1 MTLNDNLESVL
12 FDLDGT
18 LLDTAPD
25 FVAVVNEL
33 LLENNKNPIDANTIT
48 SRVSEGARALVKH
61 AFEIDS
67 EHANFQRLYERLLEL
82 YKRKLR
88 TTESTL
94 YPGLESLLV
103 RLDESLIPWGIV
115 TNKPELYAKIL
126 LSQLNLLKR
135 CAVLIC
141 PDHVRKRK
149 PDPEPIHLACQK
161 LKCNENRSVY
171 IGDHVRDIRAAKSA
185 NVTSIAAAYGYL
197 NQETRVENWK
207 ADFIVRNSTEL
218 EQLLN
223 SLRFR

>member
-1 MTLNDNLESVL
+1 MTLNDNLECVL

-48 SRVSEGARALVKH
+48 SRVSDGAQALVKH

-67 EHANFQRLYERLLEL
+67 EHVNFQRLYERLLEL
-82 YKRKLR
+82 YKRKLG

-115 TNKPELYAKIL
+115 TNKPELYATIL
-126 LSQLNLLKR
+126 LTQLNLHKR

-171 IGDHVRDIRAAKSA
+171 IGDHVRDIRAAESA

>member
-1 MTLNDNLESVL
+1 MALNDNLESVL

-48 SRVSEGARALVKH
+48 SRVSDGARVLVKH

-67 EHANFQRLYERLLEL
+67 EHVNLQRLYERLLEL
-82 YKRKLR
+82 YKRKLG

-126 LSQLNLLKR
+126 LSQLNLLNR

-171 IGDHVRDIRAAKSA
+171 IGDHVRDIRAAESA

-218 EQLLN
+218 EQLLS